1 MIMKIDRNKNLNR
14 RKIKNIQKMDWIDQT
29 TYYQKQKKT
38 AKT

>member
-1 MIMKIDRNKNLNR
+1 MIMKIDRSKNLNR
-14 RKIKNIQKMDWIDQT
+14 RKIKNIQKMDWIDRT

>member
-1 MIMKIDRNKNLNR
+1 MIMKFDRNKNLNR
-14 RKIKNIQKMDWIDQT
+14 RKIKNIQKMDWIDLT

>member
-14 RKIKNIQKMDWIDQT
+14 RKIKNIQKMDWIDLT

-38 AKT
+38 VKT